1 MTRTVTQPHRTRNK
15 SDDGDVRYDATITG
29 YNRARRGR
37 VRNAQEQVQLLT
49 TKIIRD
55 TGSASVE
62 LQDGRFAQTIQQAAR
77 SIKAWRAGE
86 LAGEDARADLV
97 QLAATAILWAETIDA
112 PPTVVGPRIRAGN
125 APAKRAAQPVP
136 PPKRI
141 RSRRKV
147 MSEDQLALEL
157 A

>member
-1 MTRTVTQPHRTRNK
+1 MTRTVTQPHRTRTK
-15 SDDGDVRYDATITG
+15 TDDGDVRYDATVTG

-62 LQDGRFAQTIQQAAR
+62 LQDGRFAATIQQAAK
-77 SIKAWRAGE
+77 SIKAWRSGT
-86 LAGEDARADLV
+86 LAGGDARADLV
-97 QLAATAILWAETIDA
+97 QLAATAILWAETIDT
-112 PPTVVGPRIRAGN
+112 PVTTVGPRIRSGN
-125 APAKRAAQPVP
+125 APRQKAAQPVS

-141 RSRRKV
+141 RRRRQE
-147 MSEDQLALEL
+147 SDGQLEL
-157 A
+157 TF

>member
-1 MTRTVTQPHRTRNK
+1 MTRTVTQPHRTRSK
-15 SDDGDVRYDATITG
+15 HDDGDVRYDATITG

-62 LQDGRFAQTIQQAAR
+62 LQDGRFAATIQQAAK
-77 SIKAWRAGE
+77 SIKAWRSGD
-86 LAGEDARADLV
+86 LAGGDARADLV
-97 QLAATAILWAETIDA
+97 QLAATAILWAETIDT
-112 PPTVVGPRIRAGN
+112 PVTTVGPRIRAGN
-125 APAKRAAQPVP
+125 APRQAAQPVS

-141 RSRRKV
+141 RRRHKV
-147 MSEDQLALEL
+147 SDGQLEL
-157 A
+157 TF

>member
-1 MTRTVTQPHRTRNK
+1 MTRTVSKPHRERV
-15 SDDGDVRYDATITG
+15 DGDVRYDSTVIG
-29 YNRARRGR
+29 YNRQRRGR

-77 SIKAWRAGE
+77 SIKAWRSGQ
-86 LAGEDARADLV
+86 LAGDDARADLV

-112 PPTVVGPRIRAGN
+112 PPTVVGPRIRSGN
-125 APAKRAAQPVP
+125 APRKAAQPVS

-141 RSRRKV
+141 RRRRKE
-147 MSEDQLALEL
+147 SDGQLEL
-157 A
+157 AF